1 MRQPTRSSLLWQL
14 QEADRDWNI
23 TLQSVGAAETAHL
36 ISYQRLKRAE
46 CPWATQAKR
55 DVPLCGLPKT
65 IAEQGMAWQF
75 IRTPGGIKCPQ
86 IR

>member
-1 MRQPTRSSLLWQL
+1 MLRQL

-23 TLQSVGAAETAHL
+23 TLQSVGAAEDARR
-36 ISYQRLKRAE
+36 ISYQRRRAE